1 MVIINKTTI
10 KLIFLIFI
18 SIILTGCW
26 SKRELNELAI
36 VTAAGIDKTD
46 EGYEVSVQIIN
57 PSEIAPENTSGK
69 SPVITY
75 HATGESVFEAIRKLD
90 TLTPRKA
97 YFAHLNI
104 LVIGDSLASNG
115 INQSI
120 DLFAR
125 DPETR
130 DDFSVIVSSSSPAK
144 EVISVL
150 TPLEKIPAKK
160 ILNSLRA
167 SEKALGTTLSVDI
180 DQILQNFG
188 RAGSSYILPT
198 IEIIG
203 EKDVDVENENVE
215 KISTPTILKYS
226 GLAIFKQDKLI
237 GILSEKQSK
246 TFNYIDNNVKSTLE
260 IISCP
265 DKIGRLTT
273 EITSSIAKVTGEFK
287 NGKPK
292 INIRLDL
299 TQNVGQVIKCNIDLS
314 DNKTIEYINTN
325 TEESVKMQIEE
336 TLETI
341 QQYYHTDIFGFGDVL
356 HREDP
361 KEWGV
366 IKENWSNMFTELPV
380 TVEVHVITQ
389 SVGAIDKNKNKGEV
403 IKVYK

>member
-1 MVIINKTTI
+1 MVIINQTTI

-18 SIILTGCW
+18 SIMLTGCW

-36 VTAAGIDKTD
+36 VIAAGIDKTD

-57 PSEIAPENTSGK
+57 PSEIASKNTSGQ

-75 HATGESVFEAIRKLD
+75 HATGDSVFEAIRKLS

-104 LVIGDSLASNG
+104 LVIGDNLAKHG
-115 INQSI
+115 INQTI

-130 DDFSVIVSSSSPAK
+130 NDFSVIVSSSSPAK
-144 EVISVL
+144 EILNVL
-150 TPLEKIPAKK
+150 TPLEKIPGNK
-160 ILNSLRA
+160 IRNSLGA
-167 SEKALGTTLSVDI
+167 SEKAWGTTLSVDI
-180 DQILQNFG
+180 DQILLG
-188 RAGSSYILPT
+188 SEWSSYILPT

-203 EKDVDVENENVE
+203 EKDVGAEIGNIE

-226 GLAIFKQDKLI
+226 GLAIFKQDKLN
-237 GILSEKQSK
+237 GILSEKESK
-246 TFNYIDNNVKSTLE
+246 SFNYIDNNVKSTLE

-265 DKIGRLTT
+265 NDTGRLTT
-273 EITSSIAKVTGEFK
+273 EIRSSKAKVTGEFK

-292 INIRLDL
+292 INVRLDIS
-299 TQNVGQVIKCNIDLS
+299 QNVGEVKCNIDLT
-314 DNKTIEYINTN
+314 DNKTIDYINTN
-325 TEESVKMQIEE
+325 TEESVKEQIEE

-341 QQYYHTDIFGFGDVL
+341 QQYYHTDIFKFGDVL

-361 KEWGV
+361 KEWRK
-366 IKENWSNMFTELPV
+366 IKKNWSKFFSELPV
-380 TVEVHVITQ
+380 KVEVHVTTQ
-389 SVGAIDKNKNKGEV
+389 SLGSANKNTNKGE
-403 IKVYK
+403 